1 MERRLSA
8 SDTKGPWDVR
18 ATWPLDHAWVSM
30 ERLGSTLVT
39 QVHENHINI
48 YMHKYRKIIY
58 ECNMQCNNASTHQ
71 PMHAALKEYEGIK
84 PQMGATMSQ
93 TMSAY

>member
-1 MERRLSA
+1 M
-8 SDTKGPWDVR
+8 
-18 ATWPLDHAWVSM
+18 
-30 ERLGSTLVT
+30 
-39 QVHENHINI
+39 HE
-48 YMHKYRKIIY
+48 YRKIIY
-58 ECNMQCNNASTHQ
+58 ECNMQCNIASTHQ